1 MKFYFD
7 MRDGNGVCRDD
18 DGEELS
24 SVAIARDVALKTVW
38 EAIKDVRE
46 AAHKGA
52 LNLRCVTARGPSSR
66 FWRPHRWCSNRPR
79 S

>member
-24 SVAIARDVALKTVW
+24 TMAIARDVALKTVG
-38 EAIKDVRE
+38 EAIKDLTRGSSQGRLELTVRDGE
-46 AAHKGA
+46 GPVFKVLASVETTS
-52 LNLRCVTARGPSSR
+52 LRD
-66 FWRPHRWCSNRPR
+66 
-79 S
+79 

>member
-24 SVAIARDVALKTVW
+24 TVAIARDVALKTVG
-38 EAIKDVRE
+38 ETIKDLTRGSSQGRRS
-46 AAHKGA
+46 A
-52 LNLRCVTARGPSSR
+52 TARGLSSR
-66 FWRPHRWCSNRPR
+66 FWHPSRRHL
-79 S
+79 